1 MVIRQLDE
9 ECDSPVS
16 MTDSVRSSLP
26 RVTPGSVAA
35 KISGKLEEG
44 DFTGAVRLASS
55 DDVLAP
61 YDEATFAA
69 LQKRHPPPRFSSIPP
84 SPCSETQS
92 NAVVGE
98 EILRAVRS
106 FPKASAG
113 GPDGLRPQH
122 LQDMISD
129 LNCRQLDYFSPPS
142 LLLLSWL
149 WMVMFLPSFALFSS
163 GQI

>member
-69 LQKRHPPPRFSSIPP
+69 LQKRLIPP
-84 SPCSETQS
+84 
-92 NAVVGE
+92 
-98 EILRAVRS
+98 
-106 FPKASAG
+106 K
-113 GPDGLRPQH
+113 
-122 LQDMISD
+122 
-129 LNCRQLDYFSPPS
+129 
-142 LLLLSWL
+142 LLYIR
-149 WMVMFLPSFALFSS
+149 FAYW
-163 GQI
+163 